1 MAAMQL
7 QPVPK
12 LSRWLLISPGFR
24 QFRSRPEQPRP
35 DCRLASRSSAGAGA
49 MAYSSRSLISSR
61 RRTRG
66 RVMPQLGSQPMADPK
81 ARLAHELAA
90 TVTERD
96 TAMSFGNDFPAAA
109 STPFVLG
116 LAEVASH
123 EAVRSTLS
131 PGEITVG
138 IRALIDHTAPSRVG
152 ATLVARSRLVRR
164 SGRRL
169 YFDIAVEDDGA
180 VVARVKHQR
189 AIVDAERMNRRLSD
203 R

>member
-1 MAAMQL
+1 MASRRPQL
-7 QPVPK
+7 VHD
-12 LSRWLLISPGFR
+12 LSR
-24 QFRSRPEQPRP
+24 
-35 DCRLASRSSAGAGA
+35 
-49 MAYSSRSLISSR
+49 
-61 RRTRG
+61 
-66 RVMPQLGSQPMADPK
+66 
-81 ARLAHELAA
+81 

-96 TAMSFGNDFPAAA
+96 TAAGFGPDFPRAA

-131 PGEITVG
+131 AGEITVG
-138 IRALIDHTAPSRVG
+138 IRASIDHIAPSPVG

-164 SGRRL
+164 RGRRL
-169 YFDIAVEDDGA
+169 YFDIAVEDAGV

-189 AIVDAERMNRRLSD
+189 AIIDAERMRHRLEQ